1 MKKTIWL
8 LLLAGIFAFSA
19 LSLPPAYAFEAD
31 SEMANRYYKEGLR
44 AEQREKYARAVNA
57 YYHVLLMDP
66 GYAVAFRCIGRI
78 YVKKQLFKDALDNL
92 KQALY
97 LDQYDPETHYY
108 LGVVYPIVEHN
119 SAKAIRHFQEYLRLN
134 PPDPDKV
141 KKVKKFI
148 QKLQRMGDVKRD
160 EALVGTYN
168 KGADLYNK
176 GKYKEAEAEYKKAIA
191 MNPHYA
197 PAHEGL
203 GLTYIKLQRYEAAL
217 KEFNESLMIN
227 PYAAESHYGL
237 GVAYPVARGDID
249 KAIKHF
255 QKYLELSPNAADA
268 GKVKGWITS
277 LKEKKAARGGD
288 VGLYN
293 KGVEAFDR
301 GNFPAAKSYYQQAVA
316 KNPNNFEAYHGLGL
330 ALIQLK
336 QYEAA
341 RQAFEDAV
349 DLNPDYAEAHYGLGI
364 VYPLLGNKTAAATH
378 FWKYLELKP
387 NAPDIKKVMK
397 WIEELEGA

>member
-1 MKKTIWL
+1 MKKMSLFLFLIC
-8 LLLAGIFAFSA
+8 FCFCSA
-19 LSLPPAYAFEAD
+19 PSIPPARAFEAD
-31 SEMANRYYKEGLR
+31 GEMADRYYKEGLR
-44 AEQREKYARAVNA
+44 AEKREKYARALNEF
-57 YYHVLLMDP
+57 YHVTLMDP
-66 GYAVAFRCIGRI
+66 NYAVAYRCIGRI
-78 YVKKQLFKDALDNL
+78 YVKKNLFKDALDSL

-119 SAKAIRHFQEYLRLN
+119 SAKAVQHFKQYLSLN
-134 PPDPDKV
+134 PPDPDKIR
-141 KKVKKFI
+141 KVKKFI

-160 EALVGTYN
+160 EALINTYN
-168 KGADLYNK
+168 KGADLFNK
-176 GKYKEAEAEYKKAIA
+176 GKYKEAEAEYKKAIE

-203 GLTYIKLQRYEAAL
+203 GQAYLKLKRYDAAL

-237 GVAYPVARGDID
+237 GVVYPIARGDLD
-249 KAIKHF
+249 KAINHF
-255 QKYLELSPNAADA
+255 KKYLELSPRSPDAA
-268 GKVKGWITS
+268 KVQGWIAN
-277 LKEKKAARGGD
+277 LKEKKAARGGE
-288 VGLYN
+288 VGLHN

-301 GNFPAAKSYYQQAVA
+301 GDFKSAKNYYQQAIS
-316 KNPNNFEAYHGLGL
+316 KNPNSFEAYHGLGL
-330 ALIQLK
+330 ALVQLK

-341 RQAFEDAV
+341 RSAFEDAI
-349 DLNPDYAEAHYGLGI
+349 DLNPDYAEAHYGLGV
-364 VYPLLGNKTAAATH
+364 VYPLLGNKTEAATH

-387 NAPDIKKVMK
+387 NAPDLKKVMK